1 MLFKCSS
8 LFLWTRKTTHIGDIT
23 IGWFNGK
30 HLYKWSRN
38 DDPGTPQP
46 AAKQKPRDQSWRS
59 QRPEFLLLGPLT
71 YFGITWACDQQKYLR
86 IVPLR
91 LYLGRDFDL
100 FRTQTNAV
108 LPTKM
113 HSQRI
118 SGASGSQIVR
128 TSHLISNGQ
137 GPSEAS
143 ASARAVATPP
153 NGLTW
158 DLTILKNPLGLHSPF
173 LAVRWILNYQTTRT
187 TQISHFALCIIFI
200 SSRVSPAAFWSCLQD
215 FAERQTRWH
224 QHVPLVEPLFNVG
237 WLNWPCPV
245 IRMDN
250 EQLKIGEVKQSC
262 TCLSFEHASGILMST
277 RIQQVFVCLCNSY
290 MHAYTHACHRSSQP
304 NLAMTCPSC
313 LVILEHQIPPNPC
326 ICWLNAWLAG
336 PFERPFIG
344 DFAVSH
350 VWPESIP
357 IISILSLILPTC
369 VFA

>member
-8 LFLWTRKTTHIGDIT
+8 LFLWTRKTTHIGDITIGWFDIT

-108 LPTKM
+108 LPAKM

-187 TQISHFALCIIFI
+187 TQISHFAFCIIFI
-200 SSRVSPAAFWSCLQD
+200 SSRVSPAAFLIMFAGFCRTANTVAPACATSWTPLQC
-215 FAERQTRWH
+215 W
-224 QHVPLVEPLFNVG
+224 LVELAMPSHKDGQWTVEDWWGQTKLHLFEL
-237 WLNWPCPV
+237 W
-245 IRMDN
+245 
-250 EQLKIGEVKQSC
+250 
-262 TCLSFEHASGILMST
+262 T
-277 RIQQVFVCLCNSY
+277 RIWHS
-290 MHAYTHACHRSSQP
+290 HEHTHTTS
-304 NLAMTCPSC
+304 
-313 LVILEHQIPPNPC
+313 
-326 ICWLNAWLAG
+326 ICM
-336 PFERPFIG
+336 FMQ
-344 DFAVSH
+344 
-350 VWPESIP
+350 
-357 IISILSLILPTC
+357 
-369 VFA
+369 